1 MKKRIT
7 FISDTHGLH
16 SHFTSNAYDNLL
28 GSGDVLIHAGDVSN
42 IGKMTEI
49 YDFLDWFSNVDYTH
63 KVFVAGN
70 HDWGFVNIMTKIPE
84 IFIEKNVHYLFDS
97 MVNIDG
103 LKIYGSPWQPE
114 FFDWAFNLPRMGSEL
129 QEKWDLIPEGL
140 DILVTHGPPW
150 GILDVA
156 PNNLNVGC
164 ELLQTKV
171 AEVSPKIHVFGH
183 IHGSYGQKYFNGVEY
198 INAAVL
204 GENYKPKNKPVMI
217 DYDLENKKFDYV

>member
-16 SHFTSNAYDNLL
+16 AHFTSKAYGNLL

-42 IGKMTEI
+42 VGRMTEI
-49 YDFLDWFSNVDYTH
+49 DDFLDWFSNVDYTH
-63 KVFVAGN
+63 KVFIAGN
-70 HDWGFVNIMTKIPE
+70 HDWGFEKMTEIPE
-84 IFIEKNVHYLFDS
+84 IFREKNVHYLFDS
-97 MVNIDG
+97 MVEIDG

-150 GILDVA
+150 GSLDYT
-156 PNNLNVGC
+156 PNGLNVGC
-164 ELLQTKV
+164 ELLHEKV
-171 AEVSPKIHVFGH
+171 IQVSPKIHVFGH
-183 IHGSYGQKYFNGVEY
+183 IHYSYGQKHFNGVEY
-198 INAAVL
+198 INASVL
-204 GENYKPKNKPVMI
+204 GENYRPKNKPVMI
-217 DYDLENKKFDYV
+217 DYDVATKKFEYV

>member
-1 MKKRIT
+1 V
-7 FISDTHGLH
+7 
-16 SHFTSNAYDNLL
+16 N
-28 GSGDVLIHAGDVSN
+28 
-42 IGKMTEI
+42 
-49 YDFLDWFSNVDYTH
+49 YTH
-63 KVFVAGN
+63 KVFIAGN
-70 HDWGFVNIMTKIPE
+70 HDWGFEKMTEIPE
-84 IFIEKNVHYLFDS
+84 IFREKNVHYLFDS

-140 DILVTHGPPW
+140 DVLVTHGPPW

-183 IHGSYGQKYFNGVEY
+183 IHGSYGQKHFNGVEY
-198 INAAVL
+198 INASVL
-204 GENYKPKNKPVMI
+204 GENYRPKNKPVMI

>member
-16 SHFTSNAYDNLL
+16 SHYDNLL
-28 GSGDVLIHAGDVSN
+28 DSGDVLIHAGDVSN
-42 IGKMTEI
+42 IGKPTEI
-49 YDFLDWFSNVDYTH
+49 YDFLNWFSDVDYTH
-63 KVFVAGN
+63 KVFIAGN
-70 HDWGFVNIMTKIPE
+70 HDWGFEVMTEIPE
-84 IFIEKNVHYLFDS
+84 IFRDKNVHYLFDS
-97 MVNIDG
+97 MVEIDG

-114 FFDWAFNLPRMGSEL
+114 FFDWAFNLPRMGKEL
-129 QEKWDLIPEGL
+129 EETWDRIPENL
-140 DILVTHGPPW
+140 DVLVTHGPPW

-171 AEVSPKIHVFGH
+171 TQVSPKIHVFGH
-183 IHGSYGQKYFNGVEY
+183 IHGSYGQKTIDGVEY

-204 GENYKPKNKPVMI
+204 GESYKPKNKPVMI
-217 DYDLENKKFDYV
+217 DYDLETKKFDYV